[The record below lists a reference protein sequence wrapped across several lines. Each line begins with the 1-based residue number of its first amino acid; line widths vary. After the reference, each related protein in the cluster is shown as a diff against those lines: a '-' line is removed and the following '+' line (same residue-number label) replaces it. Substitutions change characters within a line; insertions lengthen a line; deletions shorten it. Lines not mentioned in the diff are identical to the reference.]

1 MAPSEWKMKIEYV
14 PLRKP
19 EDWSIEK
26 LKAEKLLVQD
36 GLLKE
41 PSEICGVVQFPVW
54 DFVEVNYYIY
64 PVLHGEIRLVNDA
77 FDGFYDYVDDTVE
90 VMSDEEKLT
99 WNLLVWADV
108 TLNATA
114 KKRNDWGK
122 NEAIVI
128 SFYEVFKSEAV
139 DALWQRGILHEEKN
153 QLQHDKK
160 DIEERILHLK
170 NVRKGPLMK
179 TLRLKEQLS
188 QCKEVLQGTM
198 SKEK

>member
-1 MAPSEWKMKIEYV
+1 M
-14 PLRKP
+14 
-19 EDWSIEK
+19 
-26 LKAEKLLVQD
+26 
-36 GLLKE
+36 
-41 PSEICGVVQFPVW
+41 
-54 DFVEVNYYIY
+54 
-64 PVLHGEIRLVNDA
+64 
-77 FDGFYDYVDDTVE
+77 
-90 VMSDEEKLT
+90 
-99 WNLLVWADV
+99 
-108 TLNATA
+108 
-114 KKRNDWGK
+114 
-122 NEAIVI
+122 I

>member
-1 MAPSEWKMKIEYV
+1 MKIEYV

-99 WNLLVWADV
+99 
-108 TLNATA
+108 
-114 KKRNDWGK
+114 
-122 NEAIVI
+122 
-128 SFYEVFKSEAV
+128 
-139 DALWQRGILHEEKN
+139 
-153 QLQHDKK
+153 
-160 DIEERILHLK
+160 
-170 NVRKGPLMK
+170 
-179 TLRLKEQLS
+179 
-188 QCKEVLQGTM
+188 
-198 SKEK
+198 